1 MLPWLKRKNRIR
13 VAIIGDIILDE
24 YLNGTVSRIS
34 PEAPVPVHLVKGTS
48 YSAGGS
54 ANAAR
59 NISLVGAE
67 AFLFGICGDDEAANI
82 LLNLLKNDGVDTSS
96 IIRVHNRP
104 TNKKTRVTS
113 SNQQI
118 VRIDWE
124 KVHALEQENQDMLLS
139 HLEAKNV
146 DVILVSDYG
155 KGLLPKELLA
165 NIFKVAK
172 KRNIP
177 CVVDP
182 KGADFSRYQGCTVIT
197 PNLRESYFALGLE
210 EENQTGESLGRRLQE
225 KFALNDVLVTMGPY
239 GMIYVPKAKEEIAIY
254 KKAQAKEVYDVSGA
268 GDTVAAILALGLASQ
283 APREEV
289 LSCANQAAAIVVGKW
304 GTQAVTQ
311 EELTR
316 ALQQHDVSSESLEK
330 KSHKII
336 YSDNLHDFQSKIKGS
351 GLKVVFTNGCFD
363 LLHVGHIDYLE
374 KARQLGDILVVGIN
388 TDESIQELKGKS
400 RPIIELA
407 NRMRILAAM
416 SCVDYVIPF
425 SEQTPLRLIQELSPH
440 ILVKGA
446 DYNEASIVGAEYVRS
461 LGGEVQTIDLVPG
474 VSSSGIIKKIQTLP
488 KT

>member
-59 NISLVGAE
+59 NVSLVGAE

-82 LLNLLKNDGVDTSS
+82 LEELLKRDGVDTSS

-124 KVHALEQENQDMLLS
+124 KVHALEQENQDILLDR
-139 HLEAKNV
+139 LEAKNV
-146 DVILVSDYG
+146 DAILVSDYG

-182 KGADFSRYQGCTVIT
+182 KGADFNRYQGCTVMT

-210 EENQTGESLGRRLQE
+210 EENQTGEWLGRRLQE
-225 KFALNDVLVTMGPY
+225 KFGLNDVLVTMGPN
-239 GMIYVPKAKEEIAIY
+239 GMIYVPKVKEESAIY

-268 GDTVAAILALGLASQ
+268 GDTVAAILALGLASG
-283 APREEV
+283 ASREEV
-289 LSCANQAAAIVVGKW
+289 LTCANLAAAIVVGKW

-311 EELTR
+311 EELVG
-316 ALQQHDVSSESLEK
+316 ALQEHHGTLLESSENK
-330 KSHKII
+330 NHKII
-336 YSDNLHDFQSKIKGS
+336 YPENFNAFQTKIKNS
-351 GLKVVFTNGCFD
+351 GLKMVFTNGCFD

-374 KARQLGDILVVGIN
+374 KARRLGELLVVGIN
-388 TDESIQELKGKS
+388 TDESIRELKGKS
-400 RPIIELA
+400 RPIVELA

-416 SCVDYVIPF
+416 SCVDYVVPF
-425 SEQTPLRLIQELSPH
+425 SEQTPLRLIQDLSPH

-446 DYNEASIVGAEYVRS
+446 DYKEDNIVGAEHVRS
-461 LGGEVQTIDLVPG
+461 LGGQVQTIELVPG
-474 VSSSGIIKKIQTLP
+474 VSSSDIIKKIQSQ
-488 KT
+488 KV